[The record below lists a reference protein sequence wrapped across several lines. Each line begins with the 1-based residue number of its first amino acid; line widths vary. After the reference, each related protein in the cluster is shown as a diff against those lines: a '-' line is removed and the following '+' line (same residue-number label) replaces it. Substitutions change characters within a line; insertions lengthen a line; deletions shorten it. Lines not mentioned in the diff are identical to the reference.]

1 MTHKRSQSSRPR
13 GSIRS
18 RGNTFQVR
26 VYNGVDPATGRQL
39 YLTESCK
46 DRDEAEATRVR
57 LVALADGGKAAAGTW
72 SFGDAVRQWLITRD
86 EYVAAGELAA
96 VSQRQSRY
104 LAETHVIPA
113 LGAIALSSL
122 GRELVKVAE
131 GLYRDIGKCRIR
143 CAGRMRM
150 EHHPPGRR
158 NARLVRDLTGHRC
171 GRRCKSHVCTR
182 ASASLL
188 RKVHSVITGTC
199 GMLFRW
205 GWLAT
210 DPSKRIRGPKTP
222 LVIPKAPTTAEVV
235 ALIEAAFTQN
245 PDWGTIVLLLSLT
258 GARRSEI
265 TRSQLKH
272 VDFDRNLIFLD
283 RTKVKGTARWLA
295 LDPATMALLE
305 ALRDRITE
313 RRGALGLAPTGEEYL
328 YSYKPDHA
336 KPGSAGYLSKR
347 FKDMGKSIGIDTH
360 PHALRHYAATELIV
374 GGIGIVDVAH
384 RLGHKSPSTT
394 TDIYA
399 AWRPDADRRAAALL
413 ASGLTP
419 PADLLADRPARDRSA
434 EQPRRTAP
442 TSSSA
447 SATCAAA
454 PDGAPDA
461 SRTTLPSNES
471 PSPAQPSGKS

>member
-1 MTHKRSQSSRPR
+1 
-13 GSIRS
+13 
-18 RGNTFQVR
+18 
-26 VYNGVDPATGRQL
+26 
-39 YLTESCK
+39 
-46 DRDEAEATRVR
+46 
-57 LVALADGGKAAAGTW
+57 
-72 SFGDAVRQWLITRD
+72 
-86 EYVAAGELAA
+86 
-96 VSQRQSRY
+96 

-122 GRELVKVAE
+122 GRELVRVAE
-131 GLYRDIGKCRIR
+131 GLYRDIGMCRIR

-182 ASASLL
+182 APASLL
-188 RKVHSVITGTC
+188 RKVYSVITGTC

-235 ALIEAAFTQN
+235 AM
-245 PDWGTIVLLLSLT
+245 
-258 GARRSEI
+258 AR
-265 TRSQLKH
+265 
-272 VDFDRNLIFLD
+272 
-283 RTKVKGTARWLA
+283 
-295 LDPATMALLE
+295 LDPATMALSE